1 MDLKAYEKRRVR
13 DLYRRITK
21 NLNSRRRYAE
31 RKGRSY
37 TPDMGSVTS
46 AFPNLLNGGSSFAAY
61 FPRNYC
67 LSNCQRVTLMSLIK
81 RVMIG
86 ESSSRRL
93 GSRPQRIVE

>member
-1 MDLKAYEKRRVR
+1 MDLKANEKRRVR
-13 DLYRRITK
+13 ELYRRITK

-31 RKGRSY
+31 RKGRSF

-46 AFPNLLNGGSSFAAY
+46 AFPNLLNGGSSFAAH
-61 FPRNYC
+61 FPRNY
-67 LSNCQRVTLMSLIK
+67 CQRVTLMSQMK

-86 ESSSRRL
+86 GSSSRRL

>member
-13 DLYRRITK
+13 ELYRRITK

-46 AFPNLLNGGSSFAAY
+46 AFPNLLNGGSSFAAH

-67 LSNCQRVTLMSLIK
+67 QSNCQRVTLMSQMK

-86 ESSSRRL
+86 GSSSRRL

>member
-13 DLYRRITK
+13 ELYRRITK

-31 RKGRSY
+31 RKGRSF

-46 AFPNLLNGGSSFAAY
+46 AFPNLQNVAICSEVHFL
-61 FPRNYC
+61 RNYC
-67 LSNCQRVTLMSLIK
+67 LSNCQRVILMSPMK

-86 ESSSRRL
+86 GIFFGRM
-93 GSRPQRIVE
+93 PTI